1 METLLSISIE
11 TKDWTEGNHAWF
23 DAKLKPN
30 SIIEISWGDG
40 KKSTMKT
47 YDTTK
52 WCRVAHYY
60 DKSKG
65 EKDSYTITFE
75 GEEPASLEGLID
87 GTWEMTVEKV
97 NFINCPGLTYL
108 QYTQLPETDFSNAP
122 NISTLIIEN
131 YYGSQ
136 VDLSCLKGLRKLIC
150 RDSERLIT
158 LDLTK
163 NDNLEELDFSASY
176 ISKIKVSN
184 NSKLKIVANGTYT
197 RIDANSLKWLQ
208 MTVDRN
214 GGHIQEEW
222 LDREFSS
229 IGCIGEKS

>member
-1 METLLSISIE
+1 MKTIITIAVE

-47 YDTTK
+47 YDRTK

-60 DKSKG
+60 EKSKG
-65 EKDSYTITFE
+65 KKDSYTITFE
-75 GEEPASLEGLID
+75 GENSNSLEGLVD

-108 QYTQLPETDFSNAP
+108 QYTQLPETNLANIP
-122 NISTLIIEN
+122 NIETLVINE
-131 YYGSQ
+131 YYGSRIN
-136 VDLSCLKGLRKLIC
+136 LSSLKSLRKLIC
-150 RDSERLIT
+150 RGSKRLMT

-163 NDNLEELDFSASY
+163 NDNLEELDISFSS
-176 ISKIKVSN
+176 ITNIKVSN
-184 NSKLKIVANGTYT
+184 NSNLRLVANDTTEINPKSLEWIHKTVERNVG
-197 RIDANSLKWLQ
+197 RIQK
-208 MTVDRN
+208 
-214 GGHIQEEW
+214 EW
-222 LDREFSS
+222 LNEEFLSS
-229 IGCIGEKS
+229 GCFGEEN